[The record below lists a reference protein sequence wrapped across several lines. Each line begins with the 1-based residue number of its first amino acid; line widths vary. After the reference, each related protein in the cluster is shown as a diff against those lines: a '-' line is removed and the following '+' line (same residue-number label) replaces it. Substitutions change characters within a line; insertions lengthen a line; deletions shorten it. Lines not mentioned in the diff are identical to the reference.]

1 MQDLRITLV
10 QANQVWEDKTANFDN
25 YTRLLLGVE
34 SDLIILPE
42 MFQTGFS
49 MNVGELAEDF
59 ENSASINWL
68 KRKSKELNAA
78 IYTSLIISEKTSNY
92 NRGVFVFPDGNLK
105 IYDKRKRFALA
116 GEDKYFSAGS
126 TETIVEFKNWKINL
140 QICYDLRFPELIR
153 NRMENGQPAYD
164 LLVYVAN
171 WPERRR
177 KHWITLL
184 NARAIENQ
192 CYVAG
197 VNRCGED
204 GKSIVYYGDS
214 AIYDPFGEQVIGC
227 EHEEATSAVI
237 NFSVLREIREK
248 LPFLNDR

>member
-10 QANQVWEDKTANFDN
+10 QANQAWEDKTANFNN

-49 MNVGELAEDF
+49 MNAGELAEDF
-59 ENSASINWL
+59 ENSESINWL
-68 KRKSKELNAA
+68 RRKSKELNAA
-78 IYTSLIISEKTSNY
+78 IYTSVIIRENMSNY

-105 IYDKRKRFALA
+105 TYDKRKRFALA
-116 GEDKYFSAGS
+116 GEDKYYSAGS
-126 TETIVEFKNWKINL
+126 TETIVEFKSWKINL

-164 LLVYVAN
+164 LLLYVAN

-204 GKSIVYYGDS
+204 GKGIIYSGDS
-214 AIYDPFGEQVIGC
+214 AVYDPFGEQVISC
-227 EHEEATSAVI
+227 DHEEATSAVI
-237 NFSVLREIREK
+237 NFSVLAEIREK